1 MTRTRLGLFIFFFK
15 SEMADGLL
23 ELACNYSSDSHHSE
37 GSDELSPNKTNDLS
51 DEYEEIIDDGPAVV
65 SETPKSFLPELK
77 LQTYFSS
84 SAKQPSIEEKVNHA
98 IKSNLSK
105 IMPPKGHMSVWTDS
119 KSEKDRIRRK
129 LAEQKRRDQ
138 AKHNLHDKIRS
149 SCRESIEK
157 SCLLRS
163 QRCRC
168 CF

>member
-1 MTRTRLGLFIFFFK
+1 
-15 SEMADGLL
+15 MADGLL

-37 GSDELSPNKTNDLS
+37 GSDKLSPNKTDDLS

-77 LQTYFSS
+77 LQNYFSS

-138 AKHNLHDKIRS
+138 AKQNLQQKIRS
-149 SCRESIEK
+149 SCRES
-157 SCLLRS
+157 SSR
-163 QRCRC
+163 RCRC

>member
-1 MTRTRLGLFIFFFK
+1 
-15 SEMADGLL
+15 MADGLL

-37 GSDELSPNKTNDLS
+37 GSDELSPNMINDLP

-119 KSEKDRIRRK
+119 KSEKDRIRCK
-129 LAEQKRRDQ
+129 LAEQQRRNQ
-138 AKHNLHDKIRS
+138 AKHDAMICKI
-149 SCRESIEK
+149 K
-157 SCLLRS
+157 SDRLVENQSKMHANR
-163 QRCRC
+163 
-168 CF
+168 